1 MEEEKKL
8 RGRPATGVNTVD
20 VHYKMASDLF
30 NALPPTVK
38 RNTYINDAN
47 SYLAANDPTTLF
59 VNLQGN
65 YEEGSLE
72 SLALDQGITKS
83 FEVYDGETT
92 TYKDVAEIVTDYN
105 AYNHYL
111 EVVSK

>member
-38 RNTYINDAN
+38 RNTYINEA
-47 SYLAANDPTTLF
+47 
-59 VNLQGN
+59 VR
-65 YEEGSLE
+65 EKM
-72 SLALDQGITKS
+72 TK
-83 FEVYDGETT
+83 DG
-92 TYKDVAEIVTDYN
+92 YIAK
-105 AYNHYL
+105 
-111 EVVSK
+111 